1 MQKTAD
7 VVVIGGGSIGCST
20 AYNLA
25 RLGFSNIAVLEKGY
39 LCRGS
44 TGRCAAGIRQQWG
57 TEMNCLISRSSI
69 KHFEVMNEMLEY
81 EDDVE
86 FRQNGYLMITYSE
99 KEAAMLKNNLSLQE
113 RLGIPVQFLTIEE
126 VKEIAPAV
134 NTERVVASTICM
146 EDGQANPFKVT
157 DAYAR
162 AAKKLGV
169 NFYTYTEVTGFR
181 IEAGSIKA
189 VLTDRGE
196 ISTPLVVNA
205 TGAYASLISKM
216 LGHDLPVKPERHQIV
231 VTEPL
236 DSFLK
241 PLVMNFFH
249 QSYCQQV
256 VNGSM
261 LIGYGNPHEPE
272 GINYNC
278 SWQFI
283 RELAEKVIEQFPI
296 MKNVNVIRHWAGH
309 YGISPDGQPV
319 IGPVPEIEGYYLA
332 LGCGKGFMLS
342 PMIGELVAQ
351 TAAGQKTTLPIDIL
365 SVERFEKGEL
375 IVEPAV
381 V

>member
-25 RLGFSNIAVLEKGY
+25 RLGFRNVAVLEKGY

-57 TEMNCLISRSSI
+57 TEMNCLISRGSI

-113 RLGIPVQFLTIEE
+113 RLGIPVQFLNIDE

-162 AAKKLGV
+162 AAKRLGV

-181 IEAGSIKA
+181 LEGGAVKA

-205 TGAYASLISKM
+205 TGAYARLISEM

-236 DSFLK
+236 EPFLK

-261 LIGYGNPHEPE
+261 LIGYGDPHEPE

-319 IGPVPEIEGYYLA
+319 LGPVPEIEGYYLA

-351 TAAGQKTTLPIDIL
+351 VVAGQKTTLPIDIL
-365 SVERFEKGEL
+365 NIERFEKGEL

>member
-1 MQKTAD
+1 MRKSAE
-7 VVVIGGGSIGCST
+7 VVVIGGGSIGCAV

-25 RLGFSNIAVLEKGY
+25 RLGIKDVVVLEKGY

-57 TEMNCLISRSSI
+57 TEMNCLLSRGSI
-69 KHFEVMNEMLEY
+69 KHFSEMNEMLEY
-81 EDDVE
+81 EDVE
-86 FRQNGYLMITYSE
+86 FRQNGYLMVTYAE
-99 KEAAMLKNNLSLQE
+99 NEAQMLKNNLVLH
-113 RLGIPVQFLTIEE
+113 RKLGIPVKFLSVED
-126 VKEIAPAV
+126 VAEIVPMI
-134 NTERVVASTICM
+134 NTERIVASTICM

-162 AAKKLGV
+162 AAERLGV
-169 NFYTYTEVTGFR
+169 DFFFYTAVTGFR
-181 IEAGSIKA
+181 KQGQRIEA
-189 VLTDRGE
+189 VVTDRGE
-196 ISTPLVVNA
+196 ISTRTVINA
-205 TGAYASLISKM
+205 TGPYARLISAM
-216 LGHDLPVKPERHQIV
+216 LDHDLPVEPERHQIV

-236 DSFLK
+236 EPFLG

-261 LIGYGNPHEPE
+261 LIGYGDAEEPK
-272 GINYNC
+272 GINYGC
-278 SWQFI
+278 SRHFLT
-283 RELAEKVIEQFPI
+283 ELASKIVEQFPI
-296 MKNVNVIRHWAGH
+296 MRNVNIVRHWAGH

-319 IGPVPEIEGYYLA
+319 LGAVPEVEGYYLA

-342 PMIGELVAQ
+342 PMIGELIAQCVA
-351 TAAGQKTTLPIDIL
+351 GVETTLPLDIL
-365 SVERFEKGEL
+365 GVERFKKGEL

>member
-7 VVVIGGGSIGCST
+7 VVVIGGGSIGCAT

-25 RLGFSNIAVLEKGY
+25 RSGFRRVVVLEKGY

-57 TEMNCLISRSSI
+57 TEMNCLISRGSI

-99 KEAAMLKNNLSLQE
+99 KEAAMLKNNLALQE
-113 RLGIPVQFLTIEE
+113 RLGIPVQFLSIDD

-162 AAKKLGV
+162 AARKLGV
-169 NFYTYTEVTGFR
+169 NIYTYTEVTGFR
-181 IEAGSIKA
+181 LEDGAVKA
-189 VLTDRGE
+189 VLTNRGE

-205 TGAYASLISKM
+205 TGAYARLISEM

-236 DSFLK
+236 EPFLK

-249 QSYCQQV
+249 KSYCQQV

-261 LIGYGNPHEPE
+261 LIGYGDPHEPE
-272 GINYNC
+272 GINYSC

-283 RELAEKVIEQFPI
+283 RELAEKIIEQFPI

-319 IGPVPEIEGYYLA
+319 LGPVPGIEGYYLA

-351 TAAGQKTTLPIDIL
+351 AVAGQETTLPIDIL
-365 SVERFEKGEL
+365 SIERFEKGEL